1 MKKVNDDLVDD
12 FLKKLKFRFDGQV
25 KKIILFG
32 SRARGDSTEF
42 SDYDFVVIFNEVT
55 PQIKEKMRDLAGE
68 MLYNYN
74 LVFSIFLFTEEDLQR
89 KRYSPFIM
97 NLKKEGVAV

>member
-1 MKKVNDDLVDD
+1 MRKVNDDIVDD
-12 FLKKLKFRFDGQV
+12 FLKRLESRFNGQV

-42 SDYDFVVIFNEVT
+42 SDYDFIIIFNEVT
-55 PQIKEKMRDLAGE
+55 PQIKEKVRDLAGE

-74 LVFSIFLFTEEDLQR
+74 LVFSIFPFTEEDLQR

-97 NLKKEGVAV
+97 NVKKEGVTV

>member
-1 MKKVNDDLVDD
+1 MRKVNDDIADG
-12 FLKKLKFRFDGQV
+12 FLKRLKSQFNGQV

-32 SRARGDSTEF
+32 SRARGDNTEF
-42 SDYDFVVIFNEVT
+42 SDYDFVIIFDEVT
-55 PQIKEKMRDLAGE
+55 PQIREKMRDLAGE

-74 LVFSIFLFTEEDLQR
+74 LVFSIFLFTEEDLKR

-97 NLKKEGVAV
+97 NVKKEGVTV